1 MPRRRF
7 LRSCLQG
14 ASVPLAVPWAL
25 AGPVPAGAG
34 APPVHIYM
42 ITFRGETDVD
52 KGFRAYLAEAGVAV
66 RYTVRDLGQDVGRMA
81 ALRREIR
88 ALAPDLIYV
97 WGTPA
102 TLALVGPFD
111 APADSATSPYIHDIP
126 VVFALVAAPVRARI
140 VASERGHGRNVAGVV
155 HVVPFDVQLRA
166 MQRYRPLQR
175 LGVLYN
181 AAEANARAIVQEA
194 RQVCAQQGVELL
206 TLRLPTNAQ
215 GQPSAEHLAAHIA
228 QLHGQGAQWLYLLPD
243 TFVGTL
249 YERITPLA
257 NQLQL
262 PCFGAVELA
271 VRTGGALLGLVSRYY
286 AVGQLAGAKA
296 LEILQGG
303 HSPEQAGVQ
312 TLPRFAL
319 MVNMAAAHRLRMYPP
334 MDMLNFAEII
344 AVGDTAAGAT

>member
-1 MPRRRF
+1 M
-7 LRSCLQG
+7 LS
-14 ASVPLAVPWAL
+14 
-25 AGPVPAGAG
+25 
-34 APPVHIYM
+34 
-42 ITFRGETDVD
+42 
-52 KGFRAYLAEAGVAV
+52 AE
-66 RYTVRDLGQDVGRMA
+66 
-81 ALRREIR
+81 
-88 ALAPDLIYV
+88 
-97 WGTPA
+97 
-102 TLALVGPFD
+102 
-111 APADSATSPYIHDIP
+111 
-126 VVFALVAAPVRARI
+126 
-140 VASERGHGRNVAGVV
+140 
-155 HVVPFDVQLRA
+155 
-166 MQRYRPLQR
+166 
-175 LGVLYN
+175 
-181 AAEANARAIVQEA
+181 AEANARAIVQEA